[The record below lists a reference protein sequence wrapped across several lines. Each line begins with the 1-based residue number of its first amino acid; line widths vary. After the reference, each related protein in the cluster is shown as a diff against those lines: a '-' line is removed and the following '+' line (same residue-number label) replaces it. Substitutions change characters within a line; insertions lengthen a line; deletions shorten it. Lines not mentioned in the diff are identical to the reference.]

1 MNQIILIGF
10 MGAGKTTIGK
20 ALAKSLNREFAD
32 TDERIEAD
40 TGRKIPDIFEKEGE
54 PYFRRLETETLQK
67 LEKEGIPRVIAV
79 GGGLPMQSENG
90 PILNRMGTVVFLEAD
105 TDTLEA
111 RLRGDT
117 SRPKLQGGELR
128 ERILT
133 LMREREETYRQVAH
147 LSVRTDH
154 RSVDEVTEEIRG
166 RILAVR

>member
-1 MNQIILIGF
+1 M
-10 MGAGKTTIGK
+10 
-20 ALAKSLNREFAD
+20 
-32 TDERIEAD
+32 
-40 TGRKIPDIFEKEGE
+40 
-54 PYFRRLETETLQK
+54 
-67 LEKEGIPRVIAV
+67 IAV

-154 RSVDEVTEEIRG
+154 RSVDEVAEEIRG

>member
-154 RSVDEVTEEIRG
+154 RSVDEVTEEIKK
-166 RILAVR
+166 RISSER

>member
-1 MNQIILIGF
+1 
-10 MGAGKTTIGK
+10 
-20 ALAKSLNREFAD
+20 
-32 TDERIEAD
+32 
-40 TGRKIPDIFEKEGE
+40 
-54 PYFRRLETETLQK
+54 
-67 LEKEGIPRVIAV
+67 
-79 GGGLPMQSENG
+79 MQPENG

-105 TDTLEA
+105 TDTLEE

-154 RSVDEVTEEIRG
+154 RSVDEVTEEIKK
-166 RILAVR
+166 RISSER

>member
-20 ALAKSLNREFAD
+20 ALAKSLNREFVD

-67 LEKEGIPRVIAV
+67 LEEEGIPRVIAV
-79 GGGLPMQSENG
+79 GGGLPMQPENG
-90 PILNRMGTVVFLEAD
+90 PILNRMGTAVFLEAD
-105 TDTLEA
+105 TDTLEE

-154 RSVDEVTEEIRG
+154 RSVDEVTEEIKE
-166 RILAVR
+166 RIFSER

>member
-67 LEKEGIPRVIAV
+67 LEKEEIPRVIAV
-79 GGGLPMQSENG
+79 GGGLPMQPENG

-154 RSVDEVTEEIRG
+154 RSVDEVTEEIKE
-166 RILAVR
+166 RISSER

>member
-67 LEKEGIPRVIAV
+67 LEKEGIP
-79 GGGLPMQSENG
+79 G
-90 PILNRMGTVVFLEAD
+90 
-105 TDTLEA
+105 
-111 RLRGDT
+111 
-117 SRPKLQGGELR
+117 
-128 ERILT
+128 
-133 LMREREETYRQVAH
+133 
-147 LSVRTDH
+147 
-154 RSVDEVTEEIRG
+154 
-166 RILAVR
+166 

>member
-79 GGGLPMQSENG
+79 GGGLPMQPENG

-117 SRPKLQGGELR
+117 SRPKLQGRRTAGADFDLDAGTGGNLPAGGAS
-128 ERILT
+128 ERAD
-133 LMREREETYRQVAH
+133 RPQK
-147 LSVRTDH
+147 
-154 RSVDEVTEEIRG
+154 RG
-166 RILAVR
+166 